1 MEGKGECSRIFE
13 GKRRIGTFG
22 GVVIDGD
29 TARGDLGA
37 LLCVRD
43 VTEDDI
49 AGQAISDLECSHLCF
64 PVAFLAM

>member
-1 MEGKGECSRIFE
+1 M
-13 GKRRIGTFG
+13 KRRGKTFG
-22 GVVIDGD
+22 GVVVDGD

-64 PVAFLAM
+64 TVPFFAL